1 MNAFLNALTGRKSL
15 RDYQHASRTFRDG
28 NFRLL
33 PKQKFLF
40 YVVFNLSPTA
50 AAVVKDETKREISM
64 LVKSVDLPTYTFDV
78 QTFNQ
83 YNRHKH
89 VQTKLNFNPINIRLH
104 DDMADITRNMWY
116 AYMDYYYTDQ
126 RYDNYAT
133 YRYKDTYGP
142 RVARVFGYEAA
153 NREPFFDDIKIYSIY
168 DKKFTEYSLINPIL
182 TNFNHDSH
190 DHSQSD
196 LLENQMTVT
205 FELVKYATGFVGGI
219 GSPTGFGELHYDKEP
234 SPLSP
239 SGGGTSS
246 VFGVGGIFDATNSI
260 TEDLANGKFGSAAI
274 QGLRTFQNF
283 QNIDVKQFVTSE
295 ITQGVKKALKG
306 ENPFAFPGSG
316 SSGAN
321 KLKYNPLPRTNTL
334 GGSATVYNEQGG
346 AVTGSGQVI
355 TGGPAGMSFSINGTS
370 GSLVPTENGG
380 KFTVTKPDGTTET
393 ITAGITSEGQ
403 NTRVQVGHNM
413 STADKTVLAAS
424 AGMVLTGGNWKAAA
438 LAGAATYFI
447 DTATKGGVT
456 NQDNLPDGGVGV
468 NATNSASKAS
478 GVSTSSGG
486 TQIERIPP
494 GFVPWDGTI
503 KNNLETGEKDQLK
516 NVGGKTYVKRA
527 GTYIPEAGE

>member
-50 AAVVKDETKREISM
+50 AAIVKDETKREISM

-126 RYDNYAT
+126 RYENFAT
-133 YRYKDTYGP
+133 YRHEDTYSP

-153 NREPFFDDIKIYSIY
+153 NKEPFFDDIKIYSIY
-168 DKKFTEYSLINPIL
+168 DKKFTEYSLINPVL

-205 FELVKYATGFVGGI
+205 FELVKYATGYVGGV
-219 GSPTGFGELHYDKEP
+219 GSPRGFGELHYDKEA

-239 SGGGTSS
+239 EGGGTASI
-246 VFGVGGIFDATNSI
+246 FGVGGLFDATNAI
-260 TEDLANGKFGSAAI
+260 GEDLASGKYGSAAI

-283 QNIDVKQFVTSE
+283 QNIDVKSFVTSE
-295 ITQGVKKALKG
+295 IANGVKKALKG
-306 ENPFAFPGSG
+306 ENPFAFPGA
-316 SSGAN
+316 GAGN
-321 KLKYNPLPRTNTL
+321 SLKYNPLPKTNTL
-334 GGSATVYNEQGG
+334 QGTSTVYNEQGN
-346 AVTGSGQVI
+346 AFTGSGQVI
-355 TGGPAGMSFSINGTS
+355 TGGPAGISFSVNGTS

-393 ITAGITSEGQ
+393 ITAGITTEGQ

-413 STADKTVLAAS
+413 STMDKSILAAG

-438 LAGAATYFI
+438 LAGAATYFANTQ
-447 DTATKGGVT
+447 TAGGVK
-456 NQDNLPDGGVGV
+456 NQSNLPDGGTGV
-468 NATNSASKAS
+468 NANLSSSKAS
-478 GVSTSSGG
+478 SVSTASGG
-486 TQIERIPP
+486 TQIERVPP
-494 GFVPWDGTI
+494 GFEPWDGTI
-503 KNNLETGEKDQLK
+503 RNNAQTGEKDQLK
-516 NVGGKTYVKRA
+516 NIGGKTYVKRA

>member
-50 AAVVKDETKREISM
+50 AAIVKDETKREISM

-126 RYDNYAT
+126 RYENFAT
-133 YRYKDTYGP
+133 YRHEDTYSP

-153 NREPFFDDIKIYSIY
+153 NKEPFFDDIKIYSIY
-168 DKKFTEYSLINPIL
+168 DKKFTEYSLINPVL

-205 FELVKYATGFVGGI
+205 FELVKYATGYVGGV
-219 GSPTGFGELHYDKEP
+219 GSPRGFGELHYDKEA

-239 SGGGTSS
+239 EGGGTASI
-246 VFGVGGIFDATNSI
+246 FGVGGLFDATNAI
-260 TEDLANGKFGSAAI
+260 GEDLASGKYGSAAI

-283 QNIDVKQFVTSE
+283 QNIDVKSFVTSE
-295 ITQGVKKALKG
+295 IANGVKKALKG
-306 ENPFAFPGSG
+306 ENPFAFPGA
-316 SSGAN
+316 GAGN
-321 KLKYNPLPRTNTL
+321 SLKYNPLPKTNTL
-334 GGSATVYNEQGG
+334 QGTSTVYNL
-346 AVTGSGQVI
+346 
-355 TGGPAGMSFSINGTS
+355 
-370 GSLVPTENGG
+370 SL
-380 KFTVTKPDGTTET
+380 
-393 ITAGITSEGQ
+393 IHI
-403 NTRVQVGHNM
+403 
-413 STADKTVLAAS
+413 
-424 AGMVLTGGNWKAAA
+424 
-438 LAGAATYFI
+438 
-447 DTATKGGVT
+447 
-456 NQDNLPDGGVGV
+456 
-468 NATNSASKAS
+468 
-478 GVSTSSGG
+478 
-486 TQIERIPP
+486 
-494 GFVPWDGTI
+494 
-503 KNNLETGEKDQLK
+503 
-516 NVGGKTYVKRA
+516 
-527 GTYIPEAGE
+527 